1 MASVANANAP
11 VVIESIMRS
20 MKIPMQKLM
29 ADSIK
34 IKKKKSEVSFLLSP
48 YLRKGMLRMTAIM
61 AIPTENA
68 IISRFSPFIL
78 IQNSTPLSTIE
89 THKMF

>member
-1 MASVANANAP
+1 MVNLPLIFLALFGNERLASVANANAP

-34 IKKKKSEVSFLLSP
+34 IKKKKSEVSFLSSP
-48 YLRKGMLRMTAIM
+48 YLRR
-61 AIPTENA
+61 
-68 IISRFSPFIL
+68 
-78 IQNSTPLSTIE
+78 
-89 THKMF
+89 

>member
-34 IKKKKSEVSFLLSP
+34 IKKKMSEVSFLLYPDKLMRS
-48 YLRKGMLRMTAIM
+48 L
-61 AIPTENA
+61 
-68 IISRFSPFIL
+68 
-78 IQNSTPLSTIE
+78 
-89 THKMF
+89 